1 MRVTVLGAGSWG
13 TTVGTLLCR
22 RDHEV
27 LLWARNPEVAAEVN
41 EQRSNSAYLPDSRLP
56 ARLRATAD
64 LEQAARHADLL
75 VVGVPTGAFRDTLER
90 VRPHLGP
97 WIPVVSLSKGLE
109 RDTHLRMTEVIKQ
122 VLPGRTAAALTGPNL
137 AKEIMA
143 GQAAASVIA
152 TEDLTVAA
160 ALQREVQRGMFRV
173 YTHHDV
179 IGCEVGGALKNVI
192 AIATGMAQGLG
203 VGDNTRAGV
212 MSRGLAELT
221 TLAVAMG
228 GEAATLAGLAG
239 MGDLVA
245 TCMSPQSRNRH
256 VGEQLGLGRPLE
268 EVLGEMRMVAE
279 GVRTSSTVVHL
290 ADEYGLPMPIA
301 RTINAVVTGR
311 IRAADAYKGLIRA
324 VPAGHESQPGR
335 GTSGRVSLRR
345 ERQHEPRVVEGVAV
359 DLVRD
364 RPAHRQVEGV
374 RGQQ

>member
-1 MRVTVLGAGSWG
+1 MKVTVLGAGSWG
-13 TTVGTLLCR
+13 TTVAALLCR
-22 RDHEV
+22 RDHQV
-27 LLWARNPEVAAEVN
+27 LLWARNPDVAAEID
-41 EQRSNSAYLPDSRLP
+41 EQRSNAAYLPDSRLP

-64 LEQAARHADLL
+64 LERASRHADLL
-75 VVGVPTGAFRDTLER
+75 VVGVPTGAFRDTLEL
-90 VRPHLGP
+90 VRPHLAP

-109 RDTHLRMTEVIKQ
+109 RETHLRMTEVIKQ
-122 VLPGRTAAALTGPNL
+122 VLPGRPAAALTGPNL

-160 ALQREVQRGMFRV
+160 ELQRVVQRGMFRV

-179 IGCEVGGALKNVI
+179 IGCEIGGALKNVI

-228 GEAATLAGLAG
+228 GEATTLAGLAG

-245 TCMSPQSRNRH
+245 TCVSPQSRNRH
-256 VGEQLGLGRPLE
+256 VGEQLGLGRSLD

-279 GVRTSSTVVHL
+279 GVKTVSTVVEL
-290 ADEYGLPMPIA
+290 ADQHGLHLPIA
-301 RTINAVVTGR
+301 RTIHDVVNGR
-311 IRAADAYKGLIRA
+311 LRAADAYRGLSRS
-324 VPAGHESQPGR
+324 VPAGHESQPG
-335 GTSGRVSLRR
+335 
-345 ERQHEPRVVEGVAV
+345 
-359 DLVRD
+359 
-364 RPAHRQVEGV
+364 
-374 RGQQ
+374 